1 MAQQITAA
9 DAKAMIRPMFD
20 AIDENKNGSLDKAEC
35 HKVAEAMQGQFKPG
49 QEFDEAKFE
58 AGWEKFDKNGDGKV
72 EFEEMMSTILEGMK
86 NQGML
91 KEE

>member
-1 MAQQITAA
+1 
-9 DAKAMIRPMFD
+9 
-20 AIDENKNGSLDKAEC
+20 
-35 HKVAEAMQGQFKPG
+35 MQGQFKPG